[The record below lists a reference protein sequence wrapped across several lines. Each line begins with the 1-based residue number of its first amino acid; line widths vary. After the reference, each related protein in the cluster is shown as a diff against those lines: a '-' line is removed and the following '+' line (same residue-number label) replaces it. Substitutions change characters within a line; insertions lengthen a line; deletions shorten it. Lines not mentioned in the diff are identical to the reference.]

1 MTETKKVAKK
11 VAKKAVKKNI
21 KGEITYKGDRGR
33 VSSQGVI
40 FKAGSTLTVPDNC
53 PRRNAVIDIFQR
65 DPRFKVA

>member
-33 VSSQGVI
+33 VSSQGFI
-40 FKAGSTLTVPDNC
+40 FKAGST
-53 PRRNAVIDIFQR
+53 
-65 DPRFKVA
+65 